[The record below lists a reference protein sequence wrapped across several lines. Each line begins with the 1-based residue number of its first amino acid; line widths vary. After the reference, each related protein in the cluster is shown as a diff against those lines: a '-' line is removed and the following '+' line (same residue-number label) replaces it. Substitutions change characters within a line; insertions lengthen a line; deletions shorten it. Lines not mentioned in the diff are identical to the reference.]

1 MSRTSKTRFYK
12 LPAAAKV
19 FLGLSNIDGKGKLGK
34 TKDLSK
40 RSEKLN
46 NSEILEV
53 MTNLKILKF

>member
-1 MSRTSKTRFYK
+1 MLYK
-12 LPAAAKV
+12 LPTAAKV
-19 FLGLSNIDGKGKLGK
+19 FLGLSNIEGKGKLGK